1 MAVSPRLARPR
12 FARHVPPTATPLRW
26 QEWQAGLHPAQDA
39 LAQFRQ
45 ALAAYLG
52 VPDCFLAASGR
63 TALFLLLRTLRD
75 LPALHGRSEV
85 ILPAYTCPAVAKV
98 VLDAGL
104 TPRLVDIDPR
114 THAYIAGGL
123 AAKAGAATL
132 ALICVHPYGLA
143 LPVDEAIAAA
153 RAVGAVVIEDAAQ
166 AMGARRAGRPV
177 GTHGDFGLFS
187 LGPGKPLS
195 TGGGGVVCAR
205 DATHAAALARTW
217 QTLAQ
222 PGIAATG
229 WTLARLGL
237 FSLAFHP
244 AGWWLASKAGAHKA
258 GDHEASWGYAL
269 RGLAASQAAV
279 GLRLLPSLDAINA
292 ARRARAQAWLE
303 QLQGLP
309 GVLWPPA
316 QGADEGAIYL
326 RLPLVLQDAER
337 AGGLQARLAAAGI
350 GAGRMYRRTLDEIFP
365 TLRGAAYPGAT
376 QVARGLLTLPTNHYV
391 DDHDIRRGAAILRQA
406 LAHV

>member
-1 MAVSPRLARPR
+1 MVAPSSLARPQ

-39 LAQFRQ
+39 VAQFRR
-45 ALAAYLG
+45 ALASYLD
-52 VPDCFLAASGR
+52 VSDCALAASGR
-63 TALFLLLRTLRD
+63 TALFLLLRTLCDR
-75 LPALHGRSEV
+75 PALHGRTEV
-85 ILPAYTCPAVAKV
+85 ILPAYTCPSVAKV

-104 TPRLVDIDPR
+104 TPRLVDIDPY
-114 THAYIAGGL
+114 THAYVDGGPAANAGP
-123 AAKAGAATL
+123 ATL
-132 ALICVHPYGLA
+132 ALLCVHPYGLA
-143 LPVDEAIAAA
+143 LPVNEAMAVA
-153 RAVGAVVIEDAAQ
+153 RAVGAVVVEDAAQ
-166 AMGARRAGRPV
+166 ALGARYAGRAV

-217 QTLAQ
+217 QRLAQ
-222 PGIAATG
+222 PGVAATG
-229 WTLARLGL
+229 WALARLGL

-244 AGWWLASKAGAHKA
+244 AGWWLASKAGAHKV

-269 RGLAASQAAV
+269 RGLTASQAAV

-309 GVLWPPA
+309 GVIWPPA
-316 QGADEGAIYL
+316 QGVDGEAVYL
-326 RLPLVLQDAER
+326 RLPLVLQDVER
-337 AGGLQARLAAAGI
+337 ADGLQARLAAAGI

-365 TLRGAAYPGAT
+365 ALRGAAYPGAT

-391 DDHDIRRGAAILRQA
+391 DSRDIRRGAAILRQA
-406 LAHV
+406 LADM